1 MLFDHVGVW
10 VSDVEASTRFYDTV
24 FAAIGKGP
32 AVGEKY
38 LEWGGEF
45 SIAQVDA
52 GHAATENVHV
62 AFWVPD
68 HDAVRAF
75 WQAGVDGGFADDGP
89 PGPRP
94 QYRDDYYGGFL
105 RDPNGNSVEAVHHGV
120 AREPGQVDH
129 LWIGV
134 RDVAAARRFY
144 ETLAPW
150 AGLRVGREE
159 EDRVQ
164 FRGERGS
171 FMLVADGRPPTRNLH
186 FAFPAPDHAT
196 VDGFHAAML
205 AAGFTDNGGPG
216 ERPEY
221 HAGYYGAFVLDPDGT
236 NVELVHH
243 SR

>member
-1 MLFDHVGVW
+1 MFFDHVGVW
-10 VSDVEASTRFYDTV
+10 VSDVEESTRFYDTV
-24 FAAIGKGP
+24 LGAIGHEP
-32 AVGEKY
+32 AERGRKY
-38 LEWGGEF
+38 VDWDEF
-45 SIAQVDA
+45 SIGQASEERPAVE
-52 GHAATENVHV
+52 HLHV
-62 AFWVPD
+62 AWWVPD

-75 WQAGVDGGFADDGP
+75 WQAGVDAGFADDGP

-94 QYRDDYYGGFL
+94 QYRDDYYGAFL
-105 RDPNGNSVEAVHHGV
+105 RDPDGNSVEAGHHGI
-120 AREPGQVDH
+120 ARKPGQVDH

-134 RDVAAARRFY
+134 RDIAASRRFY

-150 AGLRVGREE
+150 AGLVVGREDS
-159 EDRVQ
+159 DRVQ

-186 FAFPAPDHAT
+186 IALPAPDHAT

-236 NVELVHH
+236 NVELVDHI
-243 SR
+243 